1 MTKELR
7 KSPDKIIAGVCAGL
21 AEYFGVDPTIV
32 RLAFVALALAGGGW
46 MILVYIL
53 AWIIMPDPKMDEVVV
68 EAEETETVND
78 SKISENRSKW
88 LGVILVI
95 LGFGFLMDNLHFI
108 HWWHFSKFWP
118 LIIIGLGG
126 LIIYRS
132 VRKKDEEVTYE
143 SE

>member
-21 AEYFGVDPTIV
+21 AEYFDVDPTIV

-53 AWIIMPDPKMDEVVV
+53 AWIIMPAPKMGEVVA
-68 EAEETETVND
+68 EAEETEMAND
-78 SKISENRSKW
+78 SKISQNRGKW

-108 HWWHFSKFWP
+108 YWWHFSKFWP

-132 VRKKDEEVTYE
+132 LRKKDEEVTYE